1 MKKLLPIIIGVIVY
15 QVINF
20 IGMQFFEREVLL
32 FLEVFLFVILLSV
45 FWLFNSKT
53 RRS

>member
-1 MKKLLPIIIGVIVY
+1 MKKLLPFLIGMIAY

-20 IGMQFFEREVLL
+20 IGMQFLEREVLL

-45 FWLFNSKT
+45 FWLYNSKT